1 MSRDY
6 DAELARAMEKVAR
19 IKKAKA
25 DALRR
30 QREPIGKVMLE
41 VFPDLEACSSE
52 KEIKAFIKA
61 HIQVRRNDE
70 REDTTH
76 GFSDDAFVADSF
88 AESMPSEK

>member
-41 VFPDLEACSSE
+41 LFPDIEQCDTE
-52 KEIKAFIKA
+52 NEIKAFIKA

-76 GFSDDAFVADSF
+76 GFSDDVFVADSSV
-88 AESMPSEK
+88 ESMSSEK